1 MYLKYDVFKL
11 IKIDYEYYKFKY
23 SNNFFKML
31 QLQNKFWRMNIC
43 FNETVSKYKVMW
55 RHVSERLLSK
65 GKYI

>member
-31 QLQNKFWRMNIC
+31 QLQNKVWRMNIL
-43 FNETVSKYKVMW
+43 FVFITSFSYFVFLFLDFW
-55 RHVSERLLSK
+55 
-65 GKYI
+65 

>member
-31 QLQNKFWRMNIC
+31 QKQNKFWRMNIL
-43 FNETVSKYKVMW
+43 FVFITSFSYFVFLFLDFW
-55 RHVSERLLSK
+55 
-65 GKYI
+65 

>member
-31 QLQNKFWRMNIC
+31 QLQNKFWRMNIL
-43 FNETVSKYKVMW
+43 FVFITSFSYFVFLFLDFW
-55 RHVSERLLSK
+55 
-65 GKYI
+65 